1 MCRQWGL
8 FDLQLSTA
16 LRCFLCGSAVSQ
28 VLCVCVCVFPE
39 FTLLKTGRLI
49 YVLSLEMRGIN
60 YKNSR
65 GDVFHILTGD
75 RSVHKR
81 MTDESSRGQP
91 PFSTFL
97 FVRFSTQTSLQ
108 AGKWTVTQWNL
119 NSNFLTDF
127 IFIWNIV
134 LTTFPGFI
142 ILNELK
148 GCHTGFKS
156 GIQQDCLLL

>member
-28 VLCVCVCVFPE
+28 VLCVCVFPE

-91 PFSTFL
+91 PLSTFL
-97 FVRFSTQTSLQ
+97 FTSLQ
-108 AGKWTVTQWNL
+108 AGKWTETQ
-119 NSNFLTDF
+119 
-127 IFIWNIV
+127 
-134 LTTFPGFI
+134 
-142 ILNELK
+142 
-148 GCHTGFKS
+148 
-156 GIQQDCLLL
+156 